1 VSATEINSGVETTVT
16 ISNEKGRLSK
26 GDMERMIKEA
36 EKYKEDD
43 LEHRQRI
50 ISKNNLEYYCFNM
63 KCMVMEDGI
72 KKRLG
77 EENLETILEACDS
90 AILWLGLNQLAS
102 NEEYLEKQGEVE
114 EICTDIFSPPST
126 KSKTPEPTPVPT
138 IRKFSVPLPVS
149 IDEVD

>member
-1 VSATEINSGVETTVT
+1 LGKFELSGIPATQRGDPEIEVVFDVDADGILNVSATEINSGVETTVT

-90 AILWLGLNQLAS
+90 AIL
-102 NEEYLEKQGEVE
+102 
-114 EICTDIFSPPST
+114 
-126 KSKTPEPTPVPT
+126 
-138 IRKFSVPLPVS
+138 
-149 IDEVD
+149 